1 MVEPFKPKNYNKK
14 PPVQIC
20 RTHDESLGM
29 IFCDWREITWP
40 LEAKAN
46 RWDSAVQVLSAM
58 SGATAQVLWWF
69 DPGLFEN
76 RVMNGNEPLISTGLS
91 WVYHVLSRFIT
102 KKPYS
107 YAKHYSQTHPNKEKM
122 KMTFP
127 TGHEPLLQ
135 VATYHLRTRPEALLL
150 LLRLLQHPC
159 GRWELQDPKMEVLY
173 HLLYH
178 VFSKITWG
186 VCIPWNLA
194 LA

>member
-69 DPGLFEN
+69 EPGLFEN

-102 KKPYS
+102 KKTLFICQTLFSDTPKQRENEDDLS
-107 YAKHYSQTHPNKEKM
+107 YRAWTIAAGCDLP
-122 KMTFP
+122 P
-127 TGHEPLLQ
+127 TDKTRSTAAAAAIASASLWQVGTPGPQNGGTVPLT
-135 VATYHLRTRPEALLL
+135 V
-150 LLRLLQHPC
+150 PC
-159 GRWELQDPKMEVLY
+159 
-173 HLLYH
+173 
-178 VFSKITWG
+178 F
-186 VCIPWNLA
+186 
-194 LA
+194 